1 MIYSS
6 WDIECDRQKLVIMGH
21 FLSFNLSPRENPKNQ
36 NFEKNENKLLEIS
49 SSYTCTKKKNM
60 RYGSWDMEWDRQ
72 NFLSF
77 WDSFWSFTSLTTQKT
92 KMLKKMKKASGDI
105 TILQMYTI
113 NDNYDVWLL
122 KYEVW
127 QT

>member
-1 MIYSS
+1 MTYSS

-21 FLSFNLSPRENPKNQ
+21 FLSFNASPPENPKNQ

-49 SSYTCTKKKNM
+49 SSYKKNHIM
-60 RYGSWDMEWDRQ
+60 YAYWDMEYDRQ

-92 KMLKKMKKASGDI
+92 KMLKKMKKAPGDV
-105 TILQMYTI
+105 TILHMYTI

>member
-1 MIYSS
+1 MTYSS

-21 FLSFNLSPRENPKNQ
+21 FLSFNASPPESPKNQ

-49 SSYTCTKKKNM
+49 SSYKKKSYNVCLL
-60 RYGSWDMEWDRQ
+60 RYGVRQ
-72 NFLSF
+72 TEFFVILGQFLVF
-77 WDSFWSFTSLTTQKT
+77 YFPHNPENQNV
-92 KMLKKMKKASGDI
+92 KKMKKAPGDV
-105 TILQMYTI
+105 TILHMYTI